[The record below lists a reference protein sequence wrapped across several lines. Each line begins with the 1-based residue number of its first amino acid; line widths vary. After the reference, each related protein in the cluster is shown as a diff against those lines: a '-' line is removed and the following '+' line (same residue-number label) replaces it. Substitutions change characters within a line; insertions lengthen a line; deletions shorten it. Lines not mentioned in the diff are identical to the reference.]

1 MKLGY
6 LGPEGTFSYFVAA
19 HLQTSLADGVELLA
33 VPSIP
38 ALFEAL
44 EAKRLDKALVPVEN
58 SVEGSVT
65 TTMDAL
71 VALDGY
77 SIELELIEPI
87 SHALMVQKGR
97 AMTSIQSILSHPQP
111 LGQCRAYLHEHY
123 PNCSLEPRLST
134 AAAAEEVVG
143 NASYAVVGHQQLS
156 VRYDLEIL
164 AHDIQDSKTNQTRF
178 FLLSQE
184 KTAPT
189 GLDKTSIVFST
200 GKDQPGSLVTILQLF
215 SKANINLTRIESRP
229 TKLELGEYIFFVDC
243 EGHEDEAP
251 LSQVLAEVKSLA
263 LYFKS
268 LGSYKQ
274 GGVL

>member
-19 HLQTSLADGVELLA
+19 HLETSLGHDVELAA

-38 ALFEAL
+38 GLFEQLSSGA
-44 EAKRLDKALVPVEN
+44 LDKALVPVEN

-71 VALDGY
+71 VALEGF
-77 SIELELIEPI
+77 SIEQEIIEPI
-87 SHALMVQKGR
+87 SHTLMVKRG
-97 AMTSIQSILSHPQP
+97 ASVDSVQSILSHPQP
-111 LGQCRAYLHEHY
+111 LGQCRQYLHKEY
-123 PNCSLEPRLST
+123 PNSTLEPRLST
-134 AAAAEEVVG
+134 AAAAQE
-143 NASYAVVGHQQLS
+143 ASEDASVAVVGHKQLS
-156 VRYDLEIL
+156 VRYNLDVV
-164 AHDIQDSKTNQTRF
+164 ASDIQDSKTNQTRF
-178 FLLSQE
+178 LLLSKQ
-184 KTAPT
+184 KASPT
-189 GLDKTSIVFST
+189 GSDKTSIVFST
-200 GKDQPGSLVTILQLF
+200 GKDQPGSLVTILHLF
-215 SKANINLTRIESRP
+215 SNANINLTRIESRP

-243 EGHEDEAP
+243 EGHEDQAP
-251 LSQVLAEVKSLA
+251 LSDVLKEVSSLA